1 MTSADGFLVQQVW
14 RYPVKSLGG
23 QRVGASL
30 VNERGLLGDR
40 LWAVRDEDGKLGS
53 GKDSRRFRRMEGLL
67 GVTARYEAEPRS
79 DQIEPPVVIGPE
91 GSEYPVASGAA
102 DDLLRGLTGKDRVKV
117 CREGD
122 VSHFD
127 EVAISLIG
135 TATLDW
141 LQGEL
146 PYVEIDPRRFRVNL
160 VIGTSEPFIEET
172 WLGRDLAVGAGADA
186 VHLRFDRVLQ
196 RCVMV
201 GMAQPGLTE
210 SGEVL
215 RRLGRRAAHPV
226 CLALGGFITRP
237 GVVRSG
243 DLLHGAAAPVTLP
256 A

>member
-1 MTSADGFLVQQVW
+1 MSSADGFLVQQVW

-23 QRVGASL
+23 ERVAASL
-30 VNERGLLGDR
+30 VNDRGLLGDR

-67 GVTARYEAEPRS
+67 GVSARYDAEPRTS
-79 DQIEPPVVIGPE
+79 QIEPPVVIGPD
-91 GSEYPVASGAA
+91 GGGYPVGSGAA
-102 DDLLRGLTGKDRVKV
+102 DELLRGVTGRDGVKV
-117 CREGD
+117 CRESD

-172 WLGRDLAVGAGADA
+172 WLGRDLTIGSGEDA
-186 VHLRFDRVLQ
+186 VHVAFDRVLQ

-215 RRLGRRAAHPV
+215 RRLGRRPAHPV
-226 CLALGGFITRP
+226 CLALGGIITRP
-237 GVVRSG
+237 GVIRAG
-243 DLLHGAAAPVTLP
+243 DLLRAAAAPVTQR

>member
-1 MTSADGFLVQQVW
+1 
-14 RYPVKSLGG
+14 
-23 QRVGASL
+23 
-30 VNERGLLGDR
+30 
-40 LWAVRDEDGKLGS
+40 
-53 GKDSRRFRRMEGLL
+53 
-67 GVTARYEAEPRS
+67 
-79 DQIEPPVVIGPE
+79 
-91 GSEYPVASGAA
+91 VASGAA
-102 DDLLRGLTGKDRVKV
+102 DDLLRRVTGKDRVKV

-122 VSHFD
+122 VTHFD

-237 GVVRSG
+237 GVMRSG